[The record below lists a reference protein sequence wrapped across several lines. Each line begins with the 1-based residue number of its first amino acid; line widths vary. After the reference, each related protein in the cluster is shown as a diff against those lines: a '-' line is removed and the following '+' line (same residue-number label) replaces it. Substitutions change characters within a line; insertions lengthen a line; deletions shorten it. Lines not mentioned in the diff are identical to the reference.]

1 MKNTDKTEPNHILIG
16 IGGTGG
22 KVLKAFRKRLWEE
35 FPKVEDRRK
44 LPIGFVYVDSTN
56 EMMKPNDPTWRVFGQ
71 SAQFEES
78 EFVNIKTTDLDMVL
92 NNPDAFPGLKNVVK
106 NGEMMR
112 QTLGEVGAAAGQ
124 KRRAG
129 RIL

>member
-35 FPKVEDRRK
+35 FPKAEDRRK

-56 EMMKPNDPTWRVFGQ
+56 EMMKPDDPTWRVLGQ
-71 SAQFEES
+71 SAQFTTE
-78 EFVNIKTTDLDMVL
+78 EFVNIKSIDLGQILDNP
-92 NNPDAFPGLKNVVK
+92 NNYPGLKRVISNP
-106 NGEMMR
+106 EMMR
-112 QTLGEVGAAAGQ
+112 KTLGEVGAANTW
-124 KRRAG
+124 
-129 RIL
+129 LL

>member
-78 EFVNIKTTDLDMVL
+78 EFVKSDHNGNINTRKPTIH
-92 NNPDAFPGLKNVVK
+92 GYH
-106 NGEMMR
+106 
-112 QTLGEVGAAAGQ
+112 AG
-124 KRRAG
+124 
-129 RIL
+129 